1 MEQYKNQEYDV
12 IVDYEGGGWYRFS
25 PSGHAYYNKSD
36 EIVVKGKNKLIKALK
51 NFKLKAILDNQ
62 MNGKKYFIG

>member
-25 PSGHAYYNKSD
+25 PSGHAFYSRSD
-36 EIVVKGKNKLIKALK
+36 EIVIKGKQKLIKTLK
-51 NFKLKAILDNQ
+51 NFKLKAILKNQ
-62 MNGKKYFIG
+62 TNGKEYFIG